1 MASHP
6 EGSVLIRRVVL
17 KNYKSIDTC
26 DVELGTLT
34 FLVGKNG
41 SGKSNFLD
49 ALLFVADSLRTSI
62 DHALRDRGGITEVR
76 RRSGGHPTHFGVR
89 LDFSI
94 PRTQT
99 RGTYAFRVG
108 ARPKGAFE
116 VQEERCTVSGAF
128 PMHEFHVVSG
138 EVRKIWP
145 DIPLPAQ
152 KDRLF
157 LVAASSLPQF
167 RPVYD
172 ALSKMG
178 FYSLQPAA
186 IRDLQPP
193 DAGGLLRRDGGNL
206 ASVLGSLAEASPAT
220 KARIEAFLSRVV
232 PGLERV
238 DHKAMGARET
248 LEFRQTV
255 PGSKD
260 PWRFMASSTSDGTLR
275 ALGVLVALF
284 QVTDLTA
291 PSATLVGI
299 EEPEVALHPAALGV
313 LLDALRE
320 ASRRTQ
326 VLVTSHSPDI
336 LDNDAIEPEN
346 LLSVVSSRGVS
357 TIGSIDDTGRSVLR
371 DHLYTAGELLR
382 MDELRPRDKPAMQP
396 ELFRW
401 NGDGG

>member
-1 MASHP
+1 
-6 EGSVLIRRVVL
+6 
-17 KNYKSIDTC
+17 
-26 DVELGTLT
+26 
-34 FLVGKNG
+34 
-41 SGKSNFLD
+41 
-49 ALLFVADSLRTSI
+49 
-62 DHALRDRGGITEVR
+62 
-76 RRSGGHPTHFGVR
+76 
-89 LDFSI
+89 
-94 PRTQT
+94 
-99 RGTYAFRVG
+99 
-108 ARPKGAFE
+108 
-116 VQEERCTVSGAF
+116 
-128 PMHEFHVVSG
+128 
-138 EVRKIWP
+138 
-145 DIPLPAQ
+145 
-152 KDRLF
+152 
-157 LVAASSLPQF
+157 
-167 RPVYD
+167 
-172 ALSKMG
+172 
-178 FYSLQPAA
+178 
-186 IRDLQPP
+186 
-193 DAGGLLRRDGGNL
+193 
-206 ASVLGSLAEASPAT
+206 
-220 KARIEAFLSRVV
+220 
-232 PGLERV
+232 
-238 DHKAMGARET
+238 
-248 LEFRQTV
+248 
-255 PGSKD
+255 
-260 PWRFMASSTSDGTLR
+260 MASSTSDGTLR